1 MEEKRAE
8 VEHSD
13 SEDSSDY
20 SDDSVGEVDE
30 SVAEDMLNL
39 EDTFKGISQRF
50 RLINR
55 IGEGATSLINAS
67 IRSAG
72 RIPLTGN
79 TWFQEPSLPCTRP
92 KIYFTSTTITIGT
105 LKQKMKGSGCHHHSR
120 RGEQTTFSPHQ
131 QVTSEN
137 GGKEQDHNS
146 SPSRRST

>member
-1 MEEKRAE
+1 MQSAHPTMAKPQVPPLPVDPFSIHEDHDGQCESPGFNDMEEKRAE

-72 RIPLTGN
+72 RI
-79 TWFQEPSLPCTRP
+79 
-92 KIYFTSTTITIGT
+92 
-105 LKQKMKGSGCHHHSR
+105 
-120 RGEQTTFSPHQ
+120 
-131 QVTSEN
+131 
-137 GGKEQDHNS
+137 
-146 SPSRRST
+146 